1 MTKYV
6 EIQTSHEKKGF
17 VVMKNFLRSTL
28 LLALAIACT
37 GFLSSCNILGPAAY
51 IIDGLPKRDA
61 QYELMDRPTVVFVDD
76 PRNALTDRNLRRYIG
91 DKIAT
96 ELMINKVVT
105 VTISSADAMGV
116 ARGDKH
122 GNRMPIEAIGRAVG
136 AEQVLYIEMI
146 SFTLSPD
153 NVTPQPMGVCRIK
166 VIDTMNR
173 TRLFPKMDETSQA
186 SAAYPVHVALPK
198 LSTELYRTASGRRKI
213 NEQLAN
219 HMADQV
225 AKVFY
230 KHVPNDLGSR
240 LK

>member
-1 MTKYV
+1 
-6 EIQTSHEKKGF
+6 
-17 VVMKNFLRSTL
+17 MKNFLRSTL

-37 GFLSSCNILGPAAY
+37 GFLSSCNILGPASF

-61 QYELMDRPTVVFVDD
+61 QYALMDRPTVVFVDD
-76 PRNALTDRNLRRYIG
+76 PRNALSDRNLRRYIG
-91 DKIAT
+91 DKVAT
-96 ELMINKVVT
+96 QLMLNKIVT

-116 ARGDKH
+116 ARNDRH
-122 GNRMPIEAIGRAVG
+122 GKRMPIEAIGRAVG
-136 AEQVLYIEMI
+136 AEQVLYIEMM

-166 VIDTMNR
+166 VIDAINR
-173 TRLFPKMDETSQA
+173 IRLFPEMDENSQA
-186 SAAYPVHVALPK
+186 AAAYPVQVALPR
-198 LSTELYRTASGRRKI
+198 LSTELYRSASGRRKM

-219 HMADQV
+219 HMADRI

-230 KHVPNDLGSR
+230 KHVPNELGSQ

>member
-1 MTKYV
+1 MIFNLVTR
-6 EIQTSHEKKGF
+6 KGF

-61 QYELMDRPTVVFVDD
+61 QYALMDRPTVVFVDD
-76 PRNALTDRNLRRYIG
+76 PRNALSDRNLRRYIG
-91 DKIAT
+91 DKVAT
-96 ELMINKVVT
+96 ELMLNEIVT

-116 ARGDKH
+116 ARGDRH
-122 GNRMPIEAIGRAVG
+122 GKRMPIEAIGRAVG
-136 AEQVLYIEMI
+136 AEQVLYIEMM

-153 NVTPQPMGVCRIK
+153 NVTPQPMGICKIK
-166 VIDTMNR
+166 VIDAMNR
-173 TRLFPKMDETSQA
+173 IRLFPEIDENSQA
-186 SAAYPVHVALPK
+186 AAAYPVHVALPR
-198 LSTELYRTASGRRKI
+198 LSTELYRSASGRRKM
-213 NEQLAN
+213 NEQLAS
-219 HMADQV
+219 HMAEQI

-230 KHVPNDLGSR
+230 KHVPNELGSR